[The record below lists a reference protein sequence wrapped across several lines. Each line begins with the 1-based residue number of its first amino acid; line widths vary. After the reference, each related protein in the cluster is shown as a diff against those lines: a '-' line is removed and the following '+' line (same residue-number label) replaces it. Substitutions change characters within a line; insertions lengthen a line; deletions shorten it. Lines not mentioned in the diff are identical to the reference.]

1 MNIIIL
7 LLLLYHA
14 TTAYRWSIETIKE
27 EGEEEKEE
35 EINDFEK
42 KKQWIQIWIFI
53 YPPLSPLYRLE
64 RFKKKEEKEEELND
78 FEK

>member
-1 MNIIIL
+1 LNIIIL

-14 TTAYRWSIETIKE
+14 TTAYRCSIQTIKE

-42 KKQWIQIWIFI
+42 K
-53 YPPLSPLYRLE
+53 
-64 RFKKKEEKEEELND
+64 N
-78 FEK
+78 